1 MNTTN
6 FLMKNKIENKRTNV
20 IDHKKYEKDLLIRI
34 AITKDGNT
42 ILNSNLGRGIYFKIE
57 TLKNIRDL
65 KTLKFYV
72 NKKNGN
78 FSQIE
83 EEVKKIIA
91 EGGDKNG
98 K

>member
-1 MNTTN
+1 
-6 FLMKNKIENKRTNV
+6 MKNKIENKRTNV
-20 IDHKKYEKDLLIRI
+20 IDHKKYEKNLLIRI
-34 AITKDGNT
+34 AITKDGST
-42 ILNSNLGRGIYFKIE
+42 ILNSKLGRGVYFKIE
-57 TLKNIRDL
+57 SLKNTRDF
-65 KTLKFYV
+65 KRLKFYV

-83 EEVKKIIA
+83 EEIKRIIN